1 MKNIKNYAK
10 NNIFIYNSLTNKKEK
25 FIPIEY
31 NKIGMYVCGP
41 TIYNNIHLGNLR
53 TFIFFDIL
61 YRYLKHL
68 NFKVK
73 YIRNITD
80 ITHLEFKF
88 NLGNKPMEIIQK
100 YLLNFYF
107 ILNKFNILSPN
118 IEPRS
123 TGHIIEQIINIKNIL
138 KKKFAYINKGSIY
151 FDINYYN
158 KIFGNYGNILNNI
171 DINKEVNLNNKF
183 LEEKKNYYDFA
194 IWKKSNSGMNWE
206 SPWGKGNP
214 GWHIG
219 CSTMSNKYL
228 GNYFDIH
235 GGGIDLKFPHHEC
248 EITQSNIINNNHYN
262 LAKYWIHTNLLTI
275 NNKKMSKSLNNFI
288 IPNDIING
296 KLKITNYKKINPII
310 VRLYFLQTHYR
321 KIINISNKSLINT
334 EKNYKILFNILN
346 NIKKIKP
353 NLKTSSEININNIYK
368 IFYLSINEDFNIPLL
383 IYNLFKINK
392 IIEKCINKKLNINLK
407 DIKLLYSL
415 IKIFLIDI
423 LGLKFKKKNKSINY
437 NKIINKIYD
446 IRNEMR
452 KNKLYYYSDKLR
464 NILNNYLNIKDNK
477 I

>member
-1 MKNIKNYAK
+1 MKTIKNYAK
-10 NNIFIYNSLTNKKEK
+10 KNILIYNSLTNKKEK

-41 TIYNNIHLGNLR
+41 TIYNYIHLGNCR
-53 TFIFFDIL
+53 TFIFFDML
-61 YRYLKHL
+61 YRYFKHL

-80 ITHLEFKF
+80 ITHLELKL
-88 NLGNKPMEIIQK
+88 NCVNNQMEIIQK

-107 ILNKFNILSPN
+107 ILKKFNILSPN

-123 TGHIIEQIINIKNIL
+123 TGHIIEQIINIKKIL
-138 KKKFAYINKGSIY
+138 NKKFAYINKGSIY

-171 DINKEVNLNNKF
+171 DLNKEVNLNNKF
-183 LEEKKNYYDFA
+183 IEEKKNYYDFA
-194 IWKKSNSGMNWE
+194 IWKKSNYGMNWE
-206 SPWGKGNP
+206 SPWGKGKP

-248 EITQSNIINNNHYN
+248 EITQSNIINNNNYN
-262 LAKYWIHTNLLTI
+262 LAKYWIHTNMLTI

-296 KLKITNYKKINPII
+296 KLNITNYKKINPII
-310 VRLYFLQTHYR
+310 IRLYFLQTHYR

-334 EKNYKILFNILN
+334 EKNYKILLNILKK
-346 NIKKIKP
+346 IKKIKP
-353 NLKTSSEININNIYK
+353 KLKTSSNININNIYK
-368 IFYLSINEDFNIPLL
+368 IFYLSINDDFNIPLL
-383 IYNLFKINK
+383 IYNLFKINN
-392 IIEKCINKKLNINLK
+392 IIDKCINKELNINFN
-407 DIKLLYSL
+407 DINKLYNL

-423 LGLKFKKKNKSINY
+423 LGLKFKKKRKINFK
-437 NKIINKIYD
+437 KIINKIYE

-452 KNKLYYYSDKLR
+452 KKKNYYFSDKLR
-464 NILNNYLNIKDNK
+464 NILNNFLCIKDNK

>member
-1 MKNIKNYAK
+1 MKIIKYYAKKNIYL
-10 NNIFIYNSLTNKKEK
+10 YNSLTNKKEK
-25 FIPIEY
+25 FIPIES

-53 TFIFFDIL
+53 TFIFFDLL
-61 YRYLKHL
+61 YRYFKHL

-80 ITHLEFKF
+80 ITHLEFKL
-88 NLGNKPMEIIQK
+88 NCVKEPMEIIQK

-107 ILNKFNILSPN
+107 ILKKFNILSPN

-123 TGHIIEQIINIKNIL
+123 TGHIIEQIINIKKIL
-138 KKKFAYINKGSIY
+138 NKKFAYIKNGSIY
-151 FDINYYN
+151 FDIKYYN

-171 DINKEVNLNNKF
+171 DLNKEINLNNNF
-183 LEEKKNYYDFA
+183 IEEKNNKYDFA
-194 IWKKSNSGMNWE
+194 IWKKSKTGMNWV

-248 EITQSNIINNNHYN
+248 EITQSNIINNNNNN

-288 IPNDIING
+288 KPNDIING

-310 VRLYFLQTHYR
+310 IRLYFLQTHYR
-321 KIINISNKSLINT
+321 KKINISNKSLLNT

-346 NIKKIKP
+346 KIKKIKHKF
-353 NLKTSSEININNIYK
+353 KTSSEININKIYK
-368 IFYLSINEDFNIPLL
+368 NFYLSINDDFNIPLL
-383 IYNLFKINK
+383 IYNMFKINK
-392 IIEKCINKKLNINLK
+392 IIDKCINKELNINLN
-407 DIKLLYSL
+407 DINKLYKL

-423 LGLKFKKKNKSINY
+423 LGLKFKNKNINFK
-437 NKIINKIYD
+437 NIIKQIYE

-452 KNKLYYYSDKLR
+452 EKKYYYFSDKIR
-464 NILNNYLNIKDNK
+464 SILNNFLCIKDNK